1 MPSTA
6 SVDGSTLS
14 TPSTLTRIRSPWS
27 DPACIHKCSSAMKFL
42 NWPSSWLPSQLFG
55 VKPLILYGLPVS
67 AEPAESQSAIDC
79 REQFFT
85 DSLQRVCNLLS
96 DLLLQR
102 NVIKTAVVAILACC
116 YVVRPL
122 LLPRNSRASN
132 RLHLRWRLSA
142 LRYNVKWNSVLG
154 RALSQCECV
163 GRVIK
168 CARQFCDKGIKG
180 AGV

>member
-1 MPSTA
+1 MLNIPPCRRPL
-6 SVDGSTLS
+6 LS
-14 TPSTLTRIRSPWS
+14 PKFAHLWS
-27 DPACIHKCSSAMKFL
+27 DPACTQKCSSAMKFL

-55 VKPLILYGLPVS
+55 MKPLILYGLPVS

-79 REQFFT
+79 CVHLFT
-85 DSLQRVCNLLS
+85 NSLQGVCNLLS
-96 DLLLQR
+96 GLLLQR
-102 NVIKTAVVAILACC
+102 NVITSAVVPILACC

-122 LLPRNSRASN
+122 LLPRKWRASN

-154 RALSQCECV
+154 RALSQCESV